1 MGVVQTQA
9 ETIAVLT
16 VQLFTRVLLLL
27 VAVSLLGSTPA
38 LRAGQLDSLML
49 AFRNFFAMQL
59 LAILVC
65 LFLRVYRVAAWSKWQ
80 VAWTAASHLPL
91 RHLPLATSQQPSRPP
106 TAPEA
111 RPPAGSGRPS
121 ARREALCPERGRC
134 GAPVPAQRRSFCRLW
149 TVQA

>member
-59 LAILVC
+59 MAILVC
-65 LFLRVYRVAAWSKWQ
+65 LFLRVCRSRVKAPLAGPQLGSSASSGRLGAARHSQ
-80 VAWTAASHLPL
+80 EEAGPLGAQPLPRVLELAASTAADFH
-91 RHLPLATSQQPSRPP
+91 
-106 TAPEA
+106 
-111 RPPAGSGRPS
+111 
-121 ARREALCPERGRC
+121 
-134 GAPVPAQRRSFCRLW
+134 RL
-149 TVQA
+149 

>member
-16 VQLFTRVLLLL
+16 AQLFIRVLLLL

-59 LAILVC
+59 MAILVC
-65 LFLRVYRVAAWSKWQ
+65 LFLRVCRSALEVPLWQ
-80 VAWTAASHLPL
+80 G
-91 RHLPLATSQQPSRPP
+91 PS
-106 TAPEA
+106 
-111 RPPAGSGRPS
+111 S
-121 ARREALCPERGRC
+121 
-134 GAPVPAQRRSFCRLW
+134 APVPPRGALFCSGQLGSLRGEAGPLGAQPLPRVLGLAASKAADFAAFGHSG
-149 TVQA
+149 TA

>member
-59 LAILVC
+59 MAILVC
-65 LFLRVYRVAAWSKWQ
+65 LFLRVCRSGVKVAPLAGPQLGSSASSGRAWRLRAARHSQEEAGPLGAQPLPRVLELAAS
-80 VAWTAASHLPL
+80 TAADFH
-91 RHLPLATSQQPSRPP
+91 
-106 TAPEA
+106 
-111 RPPAGSGRPS
+111 
-121 ARREALCPERGRC
+121 
-134 GAPVPAQRRSFCRLW
+134 RL
-149 TVQA
+149 

>member
-59 LAILVC
+59 MAILVC
-65 LFLRVYRVAAWSKWQ
+65 LFLRVCRSGVKVAPPLWQ
-80 VAWTAASHLPL
+80 
-91 RHLPLATSQQPSRPP
+91 
-106 TAPEA
+106 
-111 RPPAGSGRPS
+111 GRS
-121 ARREALCPERGRC
+121 S
-134 GAPVPAQRRSFCRLW
+134 APVPPQGGSGQLVTPRKRPAHWAPSHCLGCSS
-149 TVQA
+149 